1 MQAASD
7 RGHTGPERAVRSDL
21 GAGSS
26 AIAAFF
32 GKEGVAG
39 IFSAVDALDLTM
51 TQVRVLHH
59 AAEADPEL
67 SGKEAAESVVMSMAA
82 VSRAVDSLVR
92 RGYLE
97 RREDLVDRR
106 MKGITE
112 CGRRAIRYSEAVH
125 RDMIDRFV
133 EALPSAER
141 ERLAAALAPLM
152 ERPEIASRL
161 SRPQSGA

>member
-1 MQAASD
+1 M
-7 RGHTGPERAVRSDL
+7 RSDL
-21 GAGSS
+21 GAGAS

-32 GKEGVAG
+32 GKEGAAD
-39 IFSAVDALDLTM
+39 IFSAADALNLTM

-59 AAEADPEL
+59 AAEVDREL

-82 VSRAVDSLVR
+82 VSRAVDSLLR

-97 RREDLVDRR
+97 RREDLGDRR

-112 CGRRAIRYSEAVH
+112 RGRRAIRYSEGVN

-141 ERLAAALAPLM
+141 ARRAAALAPLM
-152 ERPEIASRL
+152 ERPEIASCLPRL
-161 SRPQSGA
+161 QSGA

>member
-1 MQAASD
+1 
-7 RGHTGPERAVRSDL
+7 
-21 GAGSS
+21 
-26 AIAAFF
+26 
-32 GKEGVAG
+32 
-39 IFSAVDALDLTM
+39 
-51 TQVRVLHH
+51 
-59 AAEADPEL
+59 
-67 SGKEAAESVVMSMAA
+67 MSMAA

-97 RREDLVDRR
+97 RREDLVDRG

-112 CGRRAIRYSEAVH
+112 CGRRAIRYSEAVN

-161 SRPQSGA
+161 PRPQSGA